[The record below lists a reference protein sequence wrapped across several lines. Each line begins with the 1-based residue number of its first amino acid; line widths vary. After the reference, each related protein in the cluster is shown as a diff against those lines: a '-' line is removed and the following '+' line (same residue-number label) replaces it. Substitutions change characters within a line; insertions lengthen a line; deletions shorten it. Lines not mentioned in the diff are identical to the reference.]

1 MSNDQSWDAKK
12 DEVWRRIVE
21 TEEAVKKLASHI
33 ANVENLAKN
42 KVSANEEEAIKA
54 AQQAKQSAS
63 QISEVGKI
71 AAEFSASLPNL
82 RNQVTEAGVN
92 AAETKRHAEE
102 SKEAATAIVGY
113 KAEAE
118 KATAEIAAAQEKA
131 KKGVEDAEAKWAT
144 TNQQVQNIATLN
156 AQASSDAAALKASRE
171 SVEKLQQEI
180 SAIKSKL
187 VEVQTDWEKRLEELQ
202 KQHENQLQSLY
213 QKHDQELSDLSKKE
227 SDELSKLNEK
237 YLAEFESRTK
247 EIESLLPGATSAG
260 LASAF
265 AKRRNREFWAKVFWL
280 ALMILSVALILVFG
294 LMVLFPNFLSA
305 VGITVNT
312 IPGGTT
318 LYGRMI
324 ILAGLILLEEFS
336 RRNFNISSRL
346 EEAYGYKEVI
356 ARSYLGYKKQME
368 NIAWP
373 KNTKDDQ
380 DNTSTSVLVSVF
392 MKQLADDPSK
402 TVFDKEHHELG
413 IGALFDIGANAK
425 KTLNEDAIR
434 ALAEGKPL
442 ARVNWQVVVIVGIVA
457 VVACFI
463 AYMFRGLF
471 A

>member
-1 MSNDQSWDAKK
+1 MSDNQSWEAKK

-21 TEEAVKKLASHI
+21 AEDAIKSLNGHLAAVECLAQSKI
-33 ANVENLAKN
+33 
-42 KVSANEEEAIKA
+42 SATEEEAIKA
-54 AQQAKQSAS
+54 AQQAKLAAL
-63 QISEVGKI
+63 QISEIGQK
-71 AAEFSASLPNL
+71 ADEFSASLPDL
-82 RNQVTEAGVN
+82 QSQMTEASVN
-92 AAETKRHAEE
+92 SAETKRHADE
-102 SKEAATAIVGY
+102 SQKASMDIVGF

-118 KATAEIAAAQEKA
+118 KATAEISAAQEKA

-144 TNQQVQNIATLN
+144 TNQQVQNIANLN
-156 AQASSDAAALKASRE
+156 AQASADAATAKASRE
-171 SVEKLQQEI
+171 AVEKMQQEI
-180 SAIKSKL
+180 ADLKGKF
-187 VEVQTDWEKRLEELQ
+187 VEMQTEWEKKLGELQ
-202 KQHENQLQSLY
+202 NQHESQLQSLY
-213 QKHDQELSDLSKKE
+213 QKHDQELSELSKKE
-227 SDELSKLNEK
+227 SEELSKLNEK
-237 YLAEFESRTK
+237 YLAEFEARTK
-247 EIESLLPGATSAG
+247 EIETLLPGATSAG

-265 AKRRNREFWAKVFWL
+265 AKRRNREFLAKVFWL

-373 KNTKDDQ
+373 KNTKEDQ